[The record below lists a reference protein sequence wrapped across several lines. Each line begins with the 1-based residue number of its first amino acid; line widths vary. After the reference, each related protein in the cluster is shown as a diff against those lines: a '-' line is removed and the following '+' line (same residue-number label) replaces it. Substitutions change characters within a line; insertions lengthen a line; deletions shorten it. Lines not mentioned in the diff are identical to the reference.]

1 MVARDNR
8 PDFVQAYG
16 GSFMRPRPR
25 SIRARDT
32 LLASLLSG
40 VVLSVLGIG
49 AIILIRDQITN
60 DVFNEVQRT
69 ARKVSA
75 DVRAGTARTPL
86 VGGPGVH
93 LIQVVDS
100 SGRVVNATIEAKNRP
115 PLSTFR

>member
-1 MVARDNR
+1 
-8 PDFVQAYG
+8 
-16 GSFMRPRPR
+16 MRLRPR

-49 AIILIRDQITN
+49 AIILIRDRITS

-69 ARKVSA
+69 ARKASA
-75 DVRAGTARTPL
+75 EVRAGTARTPL
-86 VGGPGVH
+86 VGGPDVH

-100 SGRVVNATIEAKNRP
+100 SGRLINATVEARNRP
-115 PLSTFR
+115 VLSTFRPS